1 MNNIAILK
9 KLKSSTFTDEDGE
22 TYTLDFKDGLTASE
36 IEKLKPLF
44 PNHTID
50 NELIDVLKETRGWED
65 YGLDDIDFSSIGQ
78 FGFTELCPFS
88 VTLGHDGFGNHWVL
102 DILNDGSLG
111 HVYYACHD
119 PAVFIRYADN
129 LNDFLSSLL
138 EFHESPTENYLNDI
152 HDKVVYDIWENG
164 GQLFDK
170 IDFEKANTSYF
181 PFFNQLEGNDWAIA
195 DLRNAKNKTGFAWGK
210 FGPNSEI
217 KRHPRELIWAI
228 KKSKKGF
235 FKRLFGS

>member
-9 KLKSSTFTDEDGE
+9 KLKSSAFTDEDGE

-36 IEKLKPLF
+36 IENLKLLF

-50 NELIDVLKETRGWED
+50 NELIDILKETRGWED

-78 FGFTELCPFS
+78 FGFTELCPNS

-111 HVYYACHD
+111 YVYYACHD

-152 HDKVVYDIWENG
+152 HDKVVYDIW
-164 GQLFDK
+164 
-170 IDFEKANTSYF
+170 
-181 PFFNQLEGNDWAIA
+181 
-195 DLRNAKNKTGFAWGK
+195 KN
-210 FGPNSEI
+210 NS
-217 KRHPRELIWAI
+217 
-228 KKSKKGF
+228 
-235 FKRLFGS
+235 

>member
-1 MNNIAILK
+1 MDNIAIIK

-22 TYTLDFKDGLTASE
+22 TYTLDFKDGLTTE
-36 IEKLKPLF
+36 DIENLKPLF
-44 PNHTID
+44 PNNTID
-50 NELIDVLKETRGWED
+50 DELIEILKETRGWED

-78 FGFTELCPFS
+78 FGFTELCPNS

-119 PAVFIRYADN
+119 PAVLVYYADN
-129 LNDFLSSLL
+129 LNGFLSSLL
-138 EFHESPTENYLNDI
+138 EFHESPAQNYLNDI
-152 HDKVVYDIWENG
+152 HNNVVYNIWKNNG
-164 GQLFDK
+164 LFIDK
-170 IDFEKANTSYF
+170 IDFEKANTSYSSF
-181 PFFNQLEGNDWAIA
+181 LNQLEGNDWVIA
-195 DLRNAKNKTGFAWGK
+195 DLRHAKNKTGFAWGK

-217 KRHPRELIWAI
+217 KRHPKELIWGV

-235 FKRLFGS
+235 FKRLFRS